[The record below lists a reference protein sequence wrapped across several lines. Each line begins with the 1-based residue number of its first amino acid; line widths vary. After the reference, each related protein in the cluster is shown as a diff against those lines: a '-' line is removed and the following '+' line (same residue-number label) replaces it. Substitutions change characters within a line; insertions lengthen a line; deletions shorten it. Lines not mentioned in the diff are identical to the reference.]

1 MKITRLSDKKLQTL
15 KPQTLRYRVYVE
27 SQPGLFLLVSPSGRI
42 SFQYRFQLG
51 GRRRELSL
59 GSYPSNKLKTLLA
72 NYAEAVKS
80 VDNNIDPLTA
90 RAQEE
95 EERRQEEESNIT
107 FGEYFTK
114 YYLPLQE
121 RRGKKSVNRER
132 GIFNNHLIPI
142 IGKLKFQ
149 EIKPFHL
156 ERIKYDAHKRGL
168 SPRSANYHLDVIR
181 QAWNQA
187 VIDGKTDLVH
197 PVAKV
202 KKNKI
207 DNKRVRYLTLDE
219 ERQLLSTLSERSQ
232 KEYELAVMSLD
243 TGARWGELAALS
255 WENVDLEAGRIIFAD
270 TKSGRSRP
278 AYLTERAK
286 IILTQRQKTAKSTYA
301 FPTTDGRKM
310 AYQSDVF
317 SKAVKDLGLNQGI
330 TDRRRKVTFHSLR
343 HTFASRLVMAGV
355 DLYTVKELLGHQS
368 IQMTERYAHLAPGKM
383 RAAIKNLEVINQN
396 NQYSELER

>member
-1 MKITRLSDKKLQTL
+1 MKITKLSDKKLKTL
-15 KPQTLRYRVYVE
+15 SPQTRRYRVYVE
-27 SQPGLFLLVSPSGRI
+27 NQPGLFLLVNPSGRI
-42 SFQYRFQLG
+42 SFQYRFQLN

-59 GSYPSNKLKTLLA
+59 GTYPSNKLKTLLA
-72 NYAEAVKS
+72 NYAEAVKA
-80 VDNNIDPLTA
+80 VDNDIDPLAA

-95 EERRQEEESNIT
+95 EERRQKEESNIT

-114 YYLPLQE
+114 FYLPLQE

-132 GIFNNHLIPI
+132 GIYNNHLKPI

-156 ERIKYDAHKRGL
+156 ERIKYDTHKRGL

-187 VIDGKTDLVH
+187 VIDGKTDLAH

-207 DNKRVRYLTLDE
+207 DNRRERYLTLDE
-219 ERQLLSTLSERSQ
+219 EKLLLSTLAERSQ

-243 TGARWGELAALS
+243 TGARWGELAALR
-255 WENVDLEAGRIIFAD
+255 WENIDLADGRIIFTD

-286 IILTQRQKTAKSTYA
+286 VVLIQRQQTAKSKYA
-301 FPTTDGRKM
+301 FSTSDGRKLV
-310 AYQSDVF
+310 YQSDVF

-330 TDRRRKVTFHSLR
+330 TDRRRKVTFHTLR

-383 RAAIKNLEVINQN
+383 QAAIKDLEAANQK
-396 NQYSELER
+396 